1 MGGHFLRVTTLDT
14 IAPHLR
20 ALFSSPNLTRR
31 QHPRPS
37 LAFPTRTSSPR
48 MLTFATE
55 DGNTF
60 NVDVDLSMEL
70 ENVMALLEAEV
81 RVGFDSE

>member
-1 MGGHFLRVTTLDT
+1 
-14 IAPHLR
+14 
-20 ALFSSPNLTRR
+20 
-31 QHPRPS
+31 
-37 LAFPTRTSSPR
+37 